1 MKKRILSLVSIL
13 MLISMVL
20 VACAPAAAPTE
31 AAKPADTAAPA
42 DAAAKPADTAAPAD
56 AAAKPADAAA
66 ATTAPTARPDASTSK
81 EIILS
86 TTTSTRDS
94 GLLDVLLPAFEKASG
109 YTVKMVAV
117 GTGQALTMGKE
128 GNADVLLV
136 HAPASE
142 KEYMDGGFGKE
153 RLLVMHND
161 FIIVGP
167 KGDPAKIKG
176 AASTADAYKAIA
188 ESKTTFVSRG
198 DDSGTNKAEL
208 TLWKS
213 AKITPEGDWY
223 LKTGQGMGD
232 TLRIASEKAGY
243 TFTDRATYLS
253 MKDTL
258 DLDILYEGDKALL
271 NIYHVITVNPDKW
284 PKINYTGGKAFAD
297 WMVAADTQKMIA
309 EFGKE
314 KYGQALFIAD
324 AGKAEDAVK

>member
-1 MKKRILSLVSIL
+1 MKNRILSLVSVL

-20 VACAPAAAPTE
+20 VACTPAAAPTE

-42 DAAAKPADTAAPAD
+42 DAAAKPA
-56 AAAKPADAAA
+56 A
-66 ATTAPTARPDASTSK
+66 ATEAPTARADASASK
-81 EIILS
+81 EIILA

-109 YTVKMVAV
+109 YTVKMIAV

-153 RLLVMHND
+153 RSLVMHND

-167 KGDPAKIKG
+167 KADPAKISG
-176 AASTADAYKAIA
+176 SASTVDAYKAISG
-188 ESKTTFVSRG
+188 SKSVFVSRG

-258 DLDILYEGDKALL
+258 DQAILYEGDKALL

>member
-1 MKKRILSLVSIL
+1 MQGYIMKKRILSLVSFV
-13 MLISMVL
+13 MLICMVL
-20 VACAPAAAPTE
+20 VACTPAASTTE
-31 AAKPADTAAPA
+31 TTKPADTAIPAKSADTTSPA
-42 DAAAKPADTAAPAD
+42 DAAAKPAAS
-56 AAAKPADAAA
+56 
-66 ATTAPTARPDASTSK
+66 TTAPTARPDASTSK
-81 EIILS
+81 EIILA
-86 TTTSTRDS
+86 TTSSTRDS
-94 GLLDVLLPAFEKASG
+94 GLLDVLLPVFEKATG
-109 YTVKMVAV
+109 YTIKMVAV

-142 KEYMDGGFGKE
+142 EEYMSGGFGKE
-153 RLLVMHND
+153 RSLVMHND

-167 KGDPAKIKG
+167 KDDPAKIKG
-176 AASTADAYKAIA
+176 AASTVDAYKAISD
-188 ESKTTFVSRG
+188 SKTIFVSRG

-213 AKITPEGDWY
+213 AKVTPEGDWY

-258 DLDILYEGDKALL
+258 DLEILYEGDKALL

-284 PKINYTGGKAFAD
+284 PKINYTGAKAFAD

-324 AGKAEDAVK
+324 AGKDEDTVK

>member
-1 MKKRILSLVSIL
+1 MKKRILSLVSVM
-13 MLISMVL
+13 MLINMIL

-42 DAAAKPADTAAPAD
+42 DAAAKPAAATEAPA
-56 AAAKPADAAA
+56 PRADA
-66 ATTAPTARPDASTSK
+66 SSSK
-81 EIILS
+81 EIILA

-94 GLLDVLLPAFEKASG
+94 GLLDVLLPVFEKASG

-142 KEYMDGGFGKE
+142 KEYMTGGFGKE

-167 KGDPAKIKG
+167 KDDPAQIKG
-176 AASTADAYKAIA
+176 SATPVDAYKAIS
-188 ESKTTFVSRG
+188 ESKSVFVSRG

-208 TLWKS
+208 ALWKS

-258 DLDILYEGDKALL
+258 AMEILYEGDKALL

-284 PKINYTGGKAFAD
+284 PKINYTGAKAFAD
-297 WMVAADTQKMIA
+297 WMVAADTQKMIS
-309 EFGKE
+309 EYGKE
-314 KYGQALFIAD
+314 KYGQVLFIAD